1 MKYKFSNRYLLLFL
15 FVFFINTFSFQLY
28 AGPIGIHFGN
38 SRYKSNVK
46 SLFELRW
53 NNLTRQGWDISCG
66 AAALSTML
74 TYHNGRP
81 YSEMAITLSIL
92 KNSDPTVVR
101 KRGGF
106 SLYDLKRFVSAVG
119 LEGLGYGEMTLDD
132 LEAFSIPAILPIRIK
147 NLDHFV
153 IFRKRLGNHI
163 LIGDPAFGNISLPA
177 DRFMEMWKSK
187 IAFYVVTKEEKLLIS
202 KQEKITTKSALS
214 PQAMEVAIPN
224 QSYARRILNRIPV
237 APLTRRMV
245 VYSP

>member
-1 MKYKFSNRYLLLFL
+1 MKYQFSNRYLLLFL
-15 FVFFINTFSFQLY
+15 FVFFINTFPFQLY

-106 SLYDLKRFVSAVG
+106 SL
-119 LEGLGYGEMTLDD
+119 
-132 LEAFSIPAILPIRIK
+132 
-147 NLDHFV
+147 
-153 IFRKRLGNHI
+153 
-163 LIGDPAFGNISLPA
+163 
-177 DRFMEMWKSK
+177 
-187 IAFYVVTKEEKLLIS
+187 
-202 KQEKITTKSALS
+202 
-214 PQAMEVAIPN
+214 
-224 QSYARRILNRIPV
+224 
-237 APLTRRMV
+237 
-245 VYSP
+245 